1 LESALPEL
9 RTTDSGVIPQGIMTP
24 PGRTTHILRATVALL
39 TAALA
44 VAMYAGLAALI
55 LPIVVL
61 RSVFGDGGRR
71 QRRVGVPAPATEFL
85 PRGRSVPFP
94 ATTWQRPQG
103 SPTAQ

>member
-1 LESALPEL
+1 
-9 RTTDSGVIPQGIMTP
+9 
-24 PGRTTHILRATVALL
+24 LRATAALL
-39 TAALA
+39 LATLA
-44 VAMYAGLAALI
+44 VVMYAGLAALI

-85 PRGRSVPFP
+85 LRARSVPFP
-94 ATTWQRPQG
+94 AAAWHRPQG

>member
-9 RTTDSGVIPQGIMTP
+9 CNTDSGAIPQGIMTS

-39 TAALA
+39 TAAFA
-44 VAMYAGLAALI
+44 VVMYAGLAALI

-61 RSVFGDGGRR
+61 RTVFGDGGRR

-85 PRGRSVPFP
+85 LRARSAPFP